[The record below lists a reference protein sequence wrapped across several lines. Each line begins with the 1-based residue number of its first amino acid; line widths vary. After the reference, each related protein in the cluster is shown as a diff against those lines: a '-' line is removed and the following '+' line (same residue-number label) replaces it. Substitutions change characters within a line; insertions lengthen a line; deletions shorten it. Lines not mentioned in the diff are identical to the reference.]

1 MFRLRRD
8 TKYVIIILVI
18 LFSVYLGMKKSN
30 LNNAFTRKQV
40 RIDTSSAEKI
50 FENSTTVM
58 KIQMKCNVNDLET
71 INSVLSEIFTRED
84 VSIKLSETKRNHQM
98 IIFEYPNTLRETVL
112 SQLRNVEGFASE
124 NIRSIPSSPFNANI
138 KENLKNNQ
146 LAKTRIQELIN
157 KSTSPD
163 RVAEFRIQLDR
174 VQATI
179 DSLMSQNIIQK
190 HNEKYDVIMITSIK
204 QLAGDTNLKQS
215 IKTFAVTTFVV
226 LVILII
232 GLVFGYYIT
241 ILLINLMT
249 VMGIKTS
256 RSSSGGYSYNY
267 KRRGYGRKIKRIY
280 KDEDDNTIKK
290 E

>member
-8 TKYVIIILVI
+8 TKYVIILLVI
-18 LFSVYLGMKKSN
+18 LISVFLGIKRSN
-30 LNNAFTRKQV
+30 LNDAFTRKQV
-40 RIDTSSAEKI
+40 RVDTSSAEKI
-50 FENSTTVM
+50 FENSTTIM
-58 KIQMKCNVNDLET
+58 KIQMKFNVNNLET
-71 INSVLSEIFTRED
+71 INTVLSKIFTKED
-84 VSIKLSETKRNHQM
+84 ISIKLSETKGNHQI

-124 NIRSIPSSPFNANI
+124 NIRSISSSPFDANI

-163 RVAEFRIQLDR
+163 RVAEFRVQLDR

-179 DSLMSQNIIQK
+179 DSLMNQNIIQK
-190 HNEKYDVIMITSIK
+190 HIEKYDVIMITSIK
-204 QLAGDTNLKQS
+204 QIDGDTNLKQS
-215 IKTFAVTTFVV
+215 IKTFILTTFVV

-232 GLVFGYYIT
+232 GMIFIYYIT
-241 ILLINLMT
+241 ILLIKLMAA
-249 VMGIKTS
+249 MGIKTA
-256 RSSSGGYSYNY
+256 RSSSGSYNYNY
-267 KRRGYGRKIKRIY
+267 KRKGYGRKIKRIY
-280 KDEDDNTIKK
+280 KDEDSKTIKK

>member
-1 MFRLRRD
+1 VF
-8 TKYVIIILVI
+8 
-18 LFSVYLGMKKSN
+18 LGIKRSN
-30 LNNAFTRKQV
+30 LNDAFTRKQV

-50 FENSTTVM
+50 FKNSTTIM
-58 KIQMKCNVNDLET
+58 KIQMKFNVNNLET
-71 INSVLSEIFTRED
+71 INTILSKIFTKED
-84 VSIKLSETKRNHQM
+84 ISIKLSETKGNHQI

-124 NIRSIPSSPFNANI
+124 NIRSISSSPFNANI

-163 RVAEFRIQLDR
+163 RVAEFRVQLDR

-179 DSLMSQNIIQK
+179 DSLMNQNIIQK
-190 HNEKYDVIMITSIK
+190 HIEKYDVIMITSIK
-204 QLAGDTNLKQS
+204 QADGDTNLKQS
-215 IKTFAVTTFVV
+215 IKTFILTTFVV

-232 GLVFGYYIT
+232 GMIFIYYIT
-241 ILLINLMT
+241 ILLIKLMT
-249 VMGIKTS
+249 AMGIKTA
-256 RSSSGGYSYNY
+256 RSSSGSYNY
-267 KRRGYGRKIKRIY
+267 NYKQKGYGRKVKRIY
-280 KDEDDNTIKK
+280 KDEDGKTIKK

>member
-8 TKYVIIILVI
+8 TKYVIILLVI
-18 LFSVYLGMKKSN
+18 LISVFLGIKRSN
-30 LNNAFTRKQV
+30 LNDAFTRKQV

-50 FENSTTVM
+50 FKNSTTIM
-58 KIQMKCNVNDLET
+58 KIQMKFNVNNLET
-71 INSVLSEIFTRED
+71 INTILSKIFTKED
-84 VSIKLSETKRNHQM
+84 ISIKLSETKGNHQI

-124 NIRSIPSSPFNANI
+124 NIRSISSSPFNANI

-163 RVAEFRIQLDR
+163 RVAEFRVQLDR

-179 DSLMSQNIIQK
+179 DSLMNQNIIQK
-190 HNEKYDVIMITSIK
+190 HIEKYDVIMITSIK
-204 QLAGDTNLKQS
+204 QADGDTNLKQS
-215 IKTFAVTTFVV
+215 IKTFILTTFVV

-232 GLVFGYYIT
+232 GMIFIYYIT
-241 ILLINLMT
+241 ILLIKLMT
-249 VMGIKTS
+249 AMGIKTA
-256 RSSSGGYSYNY
+256 RSSSGSYNY
-267 KRRGYGRKIKRIY
+267 NYKQKGYGRKVKRIY
-280 KDEDDNTIKK
+280 KDEDGKTIKK